1 MNAMKRKKD
10 KQNRMNKDEFLR
22 WMHMTRYE
30 GSGENERTQRNER
43 DKRMCWK
50 CDVEGRR
57 KERLKEKGER
67 VSQK

>member
-1 MNAMKRKKD
+1 
-10 KQNRMNKDEFLR
+10 
-22 WMHMTRYE
+22 MTGYE
-30 GSGENERTQRNER
+30 GTEENERTQRNER

>member
-1 MNAMKRKKD
+1 
-10 KQNRMNKDEFLR
+10 MNKDEFLR